1 MRTVQRM
8 CATLKRGIGCRGR
21 LRYLWGSAEN
31 VRSLIEGNRC
41 RGRSRY
47 LWGSAENVRSLIEG
61 NGV

>member
-1 MRTVQRM
+1 VRTVQRM
-8 CATLKRGIGCRGR
+8 CATLKRGIG
-21 LRYLWGSAEN
+21 
-31 VRSLIEGNRC
+31 C